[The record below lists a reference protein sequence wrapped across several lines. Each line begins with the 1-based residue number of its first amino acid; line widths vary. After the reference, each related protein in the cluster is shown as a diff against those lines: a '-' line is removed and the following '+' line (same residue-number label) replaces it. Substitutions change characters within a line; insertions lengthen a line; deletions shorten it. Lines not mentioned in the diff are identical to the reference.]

1 MGKVKLGNE
10 LNIENVLLG
19 TGQVSKIMMGTVQIF
34 PDCTLDVIGWDNSGT
49 WVPVTLYSHV
59 EESQY
64 TTTQLNLFHN
74 NIGGALIVGAVVSES
89 NTGIPVFNGSG
100 LFITDQS
107 SYYTSGTS
115 YVINSV
121 GVVTAIN
128 EWVT

>member
-10 LNIENVLLG
+10 LNIENILLG

-34 PDCTLDVIGWDNSGT
+34 PDCSLDVIGWDNSGT
-49 WVPVTLYSHV
+49 WVAVTLYSHDA
-59 EESQY
+59 QY
-64 TTTQLNLFHN
+64 NTTQLNLFHN

-107 SYYTSGTS
+107 SYYTGGMS
-115 YVINSV
+115 YVVNAS
-121 GVVTAIN
+121 GVVTDIW
-128 EWVT
+128 EWTP